1 MSSHKYN
8 KSEAAKIKERRE
20 KVAFLHLQSMTETE
34 IANELAALGHPV
46 DQATVSRDLKA
57 IREEVSTQFIYDLA
71 RSDLA
76 YYYKYSLDSIEQ
88 VRKEAWN
95 IYKNTK
101 DETSNTDK
109 LKLAALKLI
118 ADCSESRFR
127 MLSEGP
133 SIMALKTLDE
143 RLANIEQSVQQQ
155 EAN

>member
-1 MSSHKYN
+1 LSLHK
-8 KSEAAKIKERRE
+8 SDAAKIKERRE
-20 KVAFLHLQSMTETE
+20 KVAFLHVQSMTESDIAKE
-34 IANELAALGHPV
+34 IGC

-57 IREEVSTQFIYDLA
+57 IREEVSTQFVYDLA

-76 YYYKYSLDSIEQ
+76 YYYKYSLDGIEQ

-95 IYKNTK
+95 IYKNTN

-118 ADCSESRFR
+118 AECSESRFR

-133 SIMALKTLDE
+133 SIMTLRSLEE
-143 RLANIEQSVQQQ
+143 RLANIEQNQQKL
-155 EAN
+155 EEKESLR

>member
-1 MSSHKYN
+1 LHK
-8 KSEAAKIKERRE
+8 SDVSKIKERRE
-20 KVAFLHLQSMTETE
+20 KVAFLHVQSLTESE
-34 IANELAALGHPV
+34 IAKGIGC

-57 IREEVSTQFIYDLA
+57 IREEVSTQFVYDLA

-95 IYKNTK
+95 IYKNTNE
-101 DETSNTDK
+101 ETSNTDK

-127 MLSEGP
+127 MLTEGP
-133 SIMALKTLDE
+133 SVMAVKAMSE
-143 RLANIEQSVQQQ
+143 RIDQIEQSFQ
-155 EAN
+155 EGNR